1 MKGFALLPLA
11 ILAGAPNTRS
21 PEELR
26 KALQT
31 AVAARQPEILNEFR
45 GLLAMPNLAS
55 NTQAIRR
62 NAESVA
68 RLLESR
74 GVRTELLG
82 HPGAPPVVY
91 GDLPARGATRTV
103 VFYAHYDGQPV
114 DAAAWKS
121 EPFSPVLRDGPLEAG
136 GRDIPWDPLPPS
148 LPPETRLYARSS
160 GDDKAAIVGFVA
172 ALDALKAIGVS
183 PSINL
188 EFFLEG
194 EEEAGSPH
202 LAQVLHD
209 DAAKLKADAWIF
221 CDGPIHQSRRM
232 LVFFGARGVTN
243 VEMTVYGPRR
253 ALHSGHYGNWAPNP
267 IALLADLLASMR
279 DPNGRILIPGFS
291 DDVRPLS
298 DAERR
303 ALAEIPAVDE
313 ELRRELGIGRTE
325 SRRPLSEAILAPSLN
340 FRGIEG
346 GHVGEQAANA
356 IPTLARASI
365 DFRLVPDE
373 TVEGVRKRVEDFVEA
388 KGFFIVR
395 DEPDS
400 AAHLAHEKLIR
411 MNWGAGYPPA
421 RTPLDSPFAAAV
433 VKIAEQASGAP
444 VVRLPS
450 LGASLPMYL
459 FRETLGAPVVGVPIA
474 NHDDNQHAANENMRL
489 QNLWDGIAVYA
500 ELFALLGRE
509 WR

>member
-1 MKGFALLPLA
+1 MNGFALLSLA
-11 ILAGAPNTRS
+11 ILAGAPPAPT
-21 PEELR
+21 PDPLR
-26 KALQT
+26 EALQK
-31 AVAARQPEILNEFR
+31 AVAAREPEILTEFR
-45 GLLAMPNLAS
+45 DLLAMPNLAS
-55 NTQAIRR
+55 DARGIRR
-62 NAESVA
+62 NAEAIA
-68 RLLESR
+68 RMLEKR
-74 GVRTELLG
+74 GVRTELLQQ
-82 HPGAPPVVY
+82 PGAPPVVY
-91 GDLPARGATRTV
+91 GVLPARGATRTV

-114 DAAAWKS
+114 DAAAWKG
-121 EPFSPVLRDGPLEAG
+121 EPFSPVLRDGPLENG
-136 GRDIPWDPLPPS
+136 GREIPWDPLPS
-148 LPPETRLYARSS
+148 SFPPETRLYARSS
-160 GDDKAAIVGFVA
+160 GDDKAAIIGFVA
-172 ALDALKAIGVS
+172 ALDALEAIGAS
-183 PSINL
+183 PSVNL
-188 EFFLEG
+188 QFFLEG

-202 LAQVLHD
+202 LAQALHD
-209 DAAKLKADAWIF
+209 HAPKLKADAWIF
-221 CDGPIHQSRRM
+221 CDGPVHQSRRM
-232 LVFFGARGVTN
+232 LVFFGARGITDL
-243 VEMTVYGPRR
+243 EMTVYGPRR
-253 ALHSGHYGNWAPNP
+253 SLHSGHYGNWAPNP
-267 IALLADLLASMR
+267 IALLADLLAGMR

-303 ALAEIPAVDE
+303 ALAEMPAIDDE
-313 ELRRELGIGRTE
+313 LKRELGIGRTE
-325 SRRPLSEAILAPSLN
+325 SRRPLAESILAPSLN

-346 GHVGEQAANA
+346 GHVGDQAANA

-373 TVEGVRKRVEDFVEA
+373 TVEGVRKRVEDFVA
-388 KGFFIVR
+388 TRGFFIVR

-400 AAHLAHEKLIR
+400 ATRLAHEKLIR

-489 QNLWDGIAVYA
+489 QNLWDGIVVYA

-509 WR
+509 WK